1 MRKKLLSFVLSI
13 IMVFSLVPAS
23 AFAATDFEPP
33 YDGYELVWSE
43 DFESYDSESFKE
55 NEELGFMASTDMPEE
70 WSGQGVY
77 VVETGENVL
86 APEGSKN
93 SLFLNGKDAKVTIK
107 TSDNFDL
114 SIGKDYYLTFDY
126 WTLDGKNPGRKL
138 AAEITPVGLSGGFS
152 GVHWRVEPSTEK
164 IHAKVKSKSRKN

>member
-43 DFESYDSESFKE
+43 DFESYASESFE
-55 NEELGFMASTDMPEE
+55 ESEELGFMASTDMPEE
-70 WSGQGVY
+70 WSGQGAY

-93 SLFLNGKDAKVTIK
+93 SLFFK
-107 TSDNFDL
+107 
-114 SIGKDYYLTFDY
+114 
-126 WTLDGKNPGRKL
+126 RK
-138 AAEITPVGLSGGFS
+138 
-152 GVHWRVEPSTEK
+152 RC
-164 IHAKVKSKSRKN
+164 

>member
-33 YDGYELVWSE
+33 NDGYELVWSE

-93 SLFLNGKDAKVTIK
+93 SLFL
-107 TSDNFDL
+107 
-114 SIGKDYYLTFDY
+114 Y
-126 WTLDGKNPGRKL
+126 
-138 AAEITPVGLSGGFS
+138 
-152 GVHWRVEPSTEK
+152 EK
-164 IHAKVKSKSRKN
+164 F

>member
-33 YDGYELVWSE
+33 NDGYELVWSE

-70 WSGQGVY
+70 WSGQGAY

-86 APEGSKN
+86 APRRQQKFSFFK
-93 SLFLNGKDAKVTIK
+93 
-107 TSDNFDL
+107 
-114 SIGKDYYLTFDY
+114 
-126 WTLDGKNPGRKL
+126 RK
-138 AAEITPVGLSGGFS
+138 
-152 GVHWRVEPSTEK
+152 RC
-164 IHAKVKSKSRKN
+164 

>member
-138 AAEITPVGLSGGFS
+138 AAEILPKL
-152 GVHWRVEPSTEK
+152 R
-164 IHAKVKSKSRKN
+164 R